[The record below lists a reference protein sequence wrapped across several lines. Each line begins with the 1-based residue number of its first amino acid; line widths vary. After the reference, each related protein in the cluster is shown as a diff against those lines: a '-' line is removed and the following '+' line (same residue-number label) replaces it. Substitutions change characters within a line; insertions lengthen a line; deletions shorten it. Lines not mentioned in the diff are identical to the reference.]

1 MITYCR
7 RAFHLVGSMHTARD
21 YSNLCLGDLRRYGAN
36 RSGTIG
42 YPARLDTWTDLT
54 KVYIYA
60 TSESTGTQNTIEGRV
75 AAVSYTT
82 DDLVSLGFKAGKNY
96 NVERSWTPS
105 TRHKRCVLAQRVRF
119 RRMKA

>member
-1 MITYCR
+1 MVTYCR
-7 RAFHLVGSMHTARD
+7 RAFHLVGSMPTARD
-21 YSNLCLGDLRRYGAN
+21 YSNLCLGDMRRYGAI

-75 AAVSYTT
+75 AAVSYIRA
-82 DDLVSLGFKAGKNY
+82 LPAFFK
-96 NVERSWTPS
+96 
-105 TRHKRCVLAQRVRF
+105 
-119 RRMKA
+119 